1 MQHTSVRLETPC
13 EFINI
18 TPVNPLISKCQ
29 IKVCY
34 VSDEPNRNRSVI
46 TKEVATEMA
55 NSLPGSPIVGFY
67 NEATRDFEEHN
78 RVIDISNGQFEI
90 KDTTRP
96 YGFVDLSAKCWFQKF
111 LDDGENEREY
121 LMTEGYLWTGQYP
134 EAQRIIDSGN
144 NQSME
149 LDKNTLDATWTKDNR
164 GIPQFF
170 IINEAV
176 VSKLCILGEDCEPCF
191 EGATITDV
199 QFSFD
204 DQFKQT
210 LYSMIKE
217 LDELLKGGETQV
229 FTRYAVEIGDR
240 LWSSLYRYL
249 EQAYPQGEDCYC
261 SIYSI
266 EGIYE
271 EQGQKFTILENRVDQ
286 KLYRL
291 NFSLTEAEGFK
302 AADTL
307 IEVTKTYKPV
317 NQQPQFNAEEVAA
330 YETEYKKKKEEEK
343 EAGKTDK
350 TEDSKSEDKKEEKT
364 EGKETQEESK
374 EEGASKEDKS
384 EDKPED
390 KEDKSE
396 DNKEDKEEDDEKKK
410 KKDKSKFS
418 LEEIPEYVELSTQ
431 YSELQASYAA
441 LEEEVASLR
450 EFKAS
455 AEKAEKEEMINSFYM
470 LSDEDKAE
478 VKANIDTYSLR
489 EIEAELSIL
498 CVRNKVNFNLDEE
511 TTPEETPTTYNLNNG
526 EFGDETMPA
535 WIKAAMNVEKRM
547 NE

>member
-1 MQHTSVRLETPC
+1 MQHTSVKLETPC

-67 NEATRDFEEHN
+67 NEATGDFEEHN

-111 LDDGENEREY
+111 LDDGEVEREY

-149 LDKNTLDATWTKDNR
+149 LDKGTLDATWTKDNR

-229 FTRYAVEIGDR
+229 FTRYAVEIGDK

-249 EQAYPQGEDCYC
+249 EQTYPQGEDCYC

-291 NFSLTEAEGFK
+291 NFSLTEEGFK
-302 AADTL
+302 AGDTL

-317 NQQPQFNAEEVAA
+317 NQQPQFNAEDVAA
-330 YETEYKKKKEEEK
+330 YETEYKKQKEEEK
-343 EAGKTDK
+343 ADKTEK

-364 EGKETQEESK
+364 EEKETQEESK
-374 EEGASKEDKS
+374 EEGESK

-396 DNKEDKEEDDEKKK
+396 DNKEEKEEDDEKKK
-410 KKDKSKFS
+410 KNDKSKFS

-441 LEEEVASLR
+441 LEEEIASLR

-470 LSDEDKAE
+470 LSDEDKANVIE
-478 VKANIDTYSLR
+478 NIDTYSLR
-489 EIEAELSIL
+489 EIEAELSII
-498 CVRNKVNFNLDEE
+498 CVRNKVNFSLDEE